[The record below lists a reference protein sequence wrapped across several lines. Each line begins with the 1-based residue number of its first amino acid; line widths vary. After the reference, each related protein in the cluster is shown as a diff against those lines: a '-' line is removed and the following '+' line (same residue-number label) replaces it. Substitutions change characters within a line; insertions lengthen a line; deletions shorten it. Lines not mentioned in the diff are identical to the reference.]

1 MQAQSPG
8 SERAFGRKWQAIQC
22 SCLKVSHGQSSLAGY
37 GRKCCKESDMTER
50 LGIQINVR
58 ALSTFKT
65 G

>member
-8 SERAFGRKWQAIQC
+8 QKIFTEKKWQAIQH
-22 SCLKVSHGQSSLAGY
+22 SCQNIPWTESSLAGY
-37 GRKCCKESDMTER
+37 GQKQKESDMTER